1 MPRGTRAFTLIE
13 LLVVIGIIAILAMA
27 MIPAYHSFK
36 ERAGYVVAKSM
47 AKNIELA
54 ILAYEDEF
62 KEWPVEDEG
71 EHTFSGTVLDKLT
84 GKDDDIDIMFF
95 EAGTNE
101 VVVPWAYQDEELQ
114 DYEYFYFMVDY
125 NYDNKISYDGDDLR
139 RRVIVWTYERDGTT
153 EIRSWE

>member
-36 ERAGYVVAKSM
+36 ERAGYVAVKSM
-47 AKNIELA
+47 TKQIELA

-62 KEWPVEDEG
+62 KEWPVEDGG

-84 GKDDDIDIMFF
+84 GNNDKDIMFF
-95 EAGTNE
+95 ETGTND
-101 VVVPWAYQDEELQ
+101 VVVPWAYQDDEVQ

-125 NYDNKISYDGDDLR
+125 NYDNKISYDGDDLH
-139 RRVIVWTYERDGTT
+139 RRVIVWTHEIDGTT